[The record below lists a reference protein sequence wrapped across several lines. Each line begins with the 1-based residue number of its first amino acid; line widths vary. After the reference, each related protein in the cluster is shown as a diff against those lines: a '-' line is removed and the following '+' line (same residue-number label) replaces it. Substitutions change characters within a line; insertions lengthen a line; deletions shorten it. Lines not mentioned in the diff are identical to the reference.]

1 MAKHEKDKKRYEA
14 PVIVPLGE
22 LAIGAN
28 ECQTGSGAVSIC
40 EIGDGAGASCT
51 TGNGAQAACNV
62 GNSPQAAC
70 VGGNSPVNLNP

>member
-1 MAKHEKDKKRYEA
+1 MAKDEKDKKRYEA
-14 PVIVPLGE
+14 PVIVQLGE

-40 EIGDGAGASCT
+40 DTGDWAGAACT
-51 TGNGAQAACNV
+51 TGNSAQAACKT

-70 VGGNSPVNLNP
+70 LDGHSPVNL